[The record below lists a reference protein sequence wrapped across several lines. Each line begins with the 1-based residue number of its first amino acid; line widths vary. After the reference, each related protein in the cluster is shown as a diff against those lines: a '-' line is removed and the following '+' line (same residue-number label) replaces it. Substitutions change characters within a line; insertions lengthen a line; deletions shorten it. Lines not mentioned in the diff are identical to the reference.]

1 MKKIGILLLCLLL
14 ALTPLSALSAARIPA
29 CRGAVTDDANVL
41 SAQTAADLAEYAAR
55 LEDETGIA
63 LHVALVH
70 FLDGVEV
77 QSYANTLFD
86 LWELGSEHLL
96 IVGAAG
102 EDVFAASAGSA
113 VVDKLGG
120 SSLENLLFTSSS
132 FSALFRSQQYDAAF
146 ADCCLA
152 LNALVEKQ
160 TNESIRMD
168 GLFGYTAPS
177 PVQQAHAFGSELWG
191 DIMESIA
198 DSSEDYYEHH
208 EHERREGNGLS
219 AGGWIVLI
227 ILAMIML
234 RRNKYERQKNPG
246 CLGWLFSL
254 LGLRFLFNFLR
265 RDRR

>member
-1 MKKIGILLLCLLL
+1 MSEVGGMKKIGILLLCLLL
-14 ALTPLSALSAARIPA
+14 ALTPLSALSAARMPA

-146 ADCCLA
+146 ADILGISEA
-152 LNALVEKQ
+152 EVREYIHSYDEKKKK
-160 TNESIRMD
+160 D
-168 GLFGYTAPS
+168 
-177 PVQQAHAFGSELWG
+177 SET
-191 DIMESIA
+191 D
-198 DSSEDYYEHH
+198 
-208 EHERREGNGLS
+208 
-219 AGGWIVLI
+219 
-227 ILAMIML
+227 
-234 RRNKYERQKNPG
+234 
-246 CLGWLFSL
+246 
-254 LGLRFLFNFLR
+254 
-265 RDRR
+265 